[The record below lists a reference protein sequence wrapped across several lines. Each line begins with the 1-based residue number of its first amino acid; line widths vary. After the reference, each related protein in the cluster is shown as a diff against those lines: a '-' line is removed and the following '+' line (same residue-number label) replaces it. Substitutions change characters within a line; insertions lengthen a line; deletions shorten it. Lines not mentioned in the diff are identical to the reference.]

1 MTMRE
6 FREELMSM
14 IEESIEL
21 NADFKN
27 YIAYDIYEIKK
38 YDYEGNT
45 LFSDFQ
51 DSIGLVTMDGSKPK
65 LVLEFFETKDGTIY
79 CDLREDAKNGKYIVI
94 DSFSN
99 SDFNENEVILQI
111 LETIERVA

>member
-38 YDYEGNT
+38 YDYEDDT
-45 LFSDFQ
+45 LYSEFQ

-65 LVLEFFETKDGTIY
+65 LLLEFFETKDDIIY
-79 CDLREDAKNGKYIVI
+79 CNLREDTKNGEYTLIN
-94 DSFSN
+94 SFSN
-99 SDFNENEVILQI
+99 RDFNENEVFFQV